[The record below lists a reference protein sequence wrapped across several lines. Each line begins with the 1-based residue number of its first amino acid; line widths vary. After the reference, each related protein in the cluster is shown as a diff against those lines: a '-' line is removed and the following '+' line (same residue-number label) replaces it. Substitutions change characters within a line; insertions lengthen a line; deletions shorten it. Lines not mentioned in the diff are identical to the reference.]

1 MTSTRKTAVIVGVLF
16 LTQTVAFIIA
26 DQLITGVLKRP
37 NYLTGVPADANTL
50 IVGGLFAVVSGVAVV
65 AISVLLFPL
74 LKPTSEPLA
83 LGYVCERVIELVL
96 QLLFFLM
103 VPLLMIA
110 IGNGLRDGT
119 IAASTSASLGPVL
132 KALHDQVIVVVLYL
146 VTSVGGVI
154 LSVLLYRSLLVP
166 RWLAVLGLIGYLVL
180 FAGGVLDMFAVTD
193 VTKGAGLIFIVPGGL
208 FELILPIWLL
218 TKGFNPSSQT
228 VAGKDDRQIVK
239 TART

>member
-1 MTSTRKTAVIVGVLF
+1 
-16 LTQTVAFIIA
+16 
-26 DQLITGVLKRP
+26 
-37 NYLTGVPADANTL
+37 
-50 IVGGLFAVVSGVAVV
+50 
-65 AISVLLFPL
+65 
-74 LKPTSEPLA
+74 
-83 LGYVCERVIELVL
+83 VL

-119 IAASTSASLGPVL
+119 VAASTSASLGPIL

-180 FAGGVLDMFAVTD
+180 FVGGVLDMFAVTD

-218 TKGFNPSSQT
+218 VKGFNPSSQA
-228 VAGKDDRQIVK
+228 VAGIDDRQIVK
-239 TART
+239 TG